1 MGQPL
6 QRLLSRSTRRLVR
19 LTETPLVASFCRG
32 RSPEHTVTCDL
43 VGGVFLNRQAHV
55 AHCSQ
60 SSRAFPWIL
69 SSTRL
74 LVVGTAGA
82 GSATGP
88 TGGNNVEAEAPTGV
102 LAWLRALG
110 ATGEYYARAPVES
123 ARVGLPRTRRQ
134 PRASARSPRV
144 AWPTSGEALW

>member
-1 MGQPL
+1 M
-6 QRLLSRSTRRLVR
+6 
-19 LTETPLVASFCRG
+19 ASFCRG

-60 SSRAFPWIL
+60 SSHAFPWIL
-69 SSTRL
+69 PSTRL

-88 TGGNNVEAEAPTGV
+88 TVAGGNNVEAEAPTAV
-102 LAWLRALG
+102 LAWLRALS
-110 ATGEYYARAPVES
+110 ATGEYYERAPVES
-123 ARVGLPRTRRQ
+123 ARVGLPRT
-134 PRASARSPRV
+134 
-144 AWPTSGEALW
+144 

>member
-1 MGQPL
+1 
-6 QRLLSRSTRRLVR
+6 V
-19 LTETPLVASFCRG
+19 
-32 RSPEHTVTCDL
+32 CDL
-43 VGGVFLNRQAHV
+43 VGEVLNRQTHV
-55 AHCSQ
+55 A
-60 SSRAFPWIL
+60 WIL
-69 SSTRL
+69 PSTRL

-88 TGGNNVEAEAPTGV
+88 TVAGGNNVEAEAPTGV

-144 AWPTSGEALW
+144 AWPTSDGALW